1 MSSMGGGGG
10 GGRSGGYGYTE
21 SAVSQLSIEV
31 SMEGATNGKQA
42 STPEALALPSF
53 LTEST
58 VEET

>member
-1 MSSMGGGGG
+1 MSGSGGG

-31 SMEGATNGKQA
+31 SMEDSTNAKEA
-42 STPEALALPSF
+42 STPEAFALPSF